1 MRHEN
6 VDHEFVCLIPLI
18 KIDDRTDRELRSELR
33 NLLNSLEL
41 QVSISNTLH
50 VASYVWSMPFRLT
63 VLQTRLRKIESGDA
77 AIELVSE
84 IVTEVEQA
92 RVALPLIEKGHAF
105 EQERDFRARGCYLQ
119 ALQQAPGNH
128 YLIRHIAKMH
138 SALGELAQSAKYW
151 ERLIKEDP
159 HATHHARYAWALAG
173 QGRFA
178 TQPNN
183 TPPRGSRPA
192 RTSTQEAWGDYS
204 LSKVM
209 SKRPWC
215 GRLNHLGWQ
224 GHAQRPCGCA
234 WRRRICFSQRLIPP
248 SLTMERRAS
257 RWCSGHSQRI
267 RMPEG

>member
-1 MRHEN
+1 M
-6 VDHEFVCLIPLI
+6 
-18 KIDDRTDRELRSELR
+18 
-33 NLLNSLEL
+33 
-41 QVSISNTLH
+41 
-50 VASYVWSMPFRLT
+50 
-63 VLQTRLRKIESGDA
+63 GDA

-92 RVALPLIEKGHAF
+92 LVALPLIEKGHAF
-105 EQERDFRARGCYLQ
+105 EQERDFRSALGCYLQ

-151 ERLIKEDP
+151 ERLIK
-159 HATHHARYAWALAG
+159 RYRMPLIMLG
-173 QGRFA
+173 MRGCLQGRGCFA
-178 TQPNN
+178 TQRNN
-183 TPPRGSRPA
+183 TPSPRI
-192 RTSTQEAWGDYS
+192 STRLVHPPRRHGETYS

-215 GRLNHLGWQ
+215 GILNHLGWQ